1 MHCRDFFLF
10 FLIKSKKAPLELRI
24 LTFYIEG
31 HSCLDLLQKLQQ
43 KKTFL
48 EKITMPTMVERAAG
62 ERIACS
68 DPSV

>member
-1 MHCRDFFLF
+1 MHSRDFFI
-10 FLIKSKKAPLELRI
+10 FLNKSKKAALELRI

-31 HSCLDLLQKLQQ
+31 HSCLDLLQKLQ
-43 KKTFL
+43 KK
-48 EKITMPTMVERAAG
+48 IAMPTMVEGSAG